1 MTKKSTLMLISSC
14 LFFNLALA
22 EEKNLL
28 LHGDAENGN
37 MWTPEAQVSTVEKK
51 SGQASFVLK
60 PDGVLTVRSALI
72 PIDPAKTYRLSGWFK
87 SASPE
92 QKSVTSFGLRMLNEK
107 KELITRTNVT
117 IVPES
122 DTEVVEDATVG
133 AKSLLIRDASKWL
146 KRRSIRSMVAFQTE
160 PDGRDIPNFKVS
172 SLITRVKKSPDK
184 PDFWEIQLERA
195 LSQPVSAGT
204 KVRQHLYGGAC
215 DCALAYRGVPAEW
228 TFYSATLS
236 GKSINDAP
244 FDKFWPGTVAVEVF
258 VLANAAK
265 NGSELFFD
273 DLRFE
278 EIIPEAD
285 NKP

>member
-1 MTKKSTLMLISSC
+1 MTKKSTLLLISSF
-14 LFFNLALA
+14 LFYNLAMA
-22 EEKNLL
+22 DNNLL

-37 MWTPEAQVSTVEKK
+37 IWTPEVQISTVDKK

-60 PDGVLTVRSALI
+60 SDGVVTVRSALI

-87 SASPE
+87 SASAE

-107 KELITRTNVT
+107 NQLITRSNVT

-122 DTEVVEDATVG
+122 DTEVVEDAPAG
-133 AKSLLIRDASKWL
+133 AQGLLVRDASKWL
-146 KRRSIRSMVAFQTE
+146 KRRSIRSMVVFQTE

-172 SLITRVKKSPDK
+172 SLITRVKKCPDK

-195 LSQPVSAGT
+195 LSQPVNAGT

-228 TFYSATLS
+228 TFYSATLR
-236 GKSINDAP
+236 GKSVNEAP

-258 VLANAAK
+258 VLANAAR

-278 EIIPEAD
+278 EITPEAD